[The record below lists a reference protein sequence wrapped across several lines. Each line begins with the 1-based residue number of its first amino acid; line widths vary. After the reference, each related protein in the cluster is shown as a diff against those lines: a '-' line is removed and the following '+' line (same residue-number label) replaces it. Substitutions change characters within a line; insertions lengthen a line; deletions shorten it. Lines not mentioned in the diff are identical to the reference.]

1 MQELAEK
8 KAELEALETGNVKG
22 SASQDTRSVDEL
34 LSFIGAVE
42 GSDSQGKAPGKGK
55 KKKAKKK
62 KGTST
67 SPPSTCLHLRS
78 PVTGMAALWPPIV
91 PARVPTYYGHMCCL
105 LLRVPAP
112 LCLQLRSSYDSSG
125 PQSQHVLGTL
135 ICKQPLCSSH
145 APSHDPPPHHIV
157 KLTYSL
163 ACRGVPIPCPERHPR
178 VHPRPGGPWPGSQAA
193 LGLSGGTLHGSL
205 QQHGGSPGG
214 PVP

>member
-67 SPPSTCLHLRS
+67 SPPSARLCCHALQSQAWLPCGPRSCLHVPLHA
-78 PVTGMAALWPPIV
+78 MCFPP
-91 PARVPTYYGHMCCL
+91 
-105 LLRVPAP
+105 
-112 LCLQLRSSYDSSG
+112 S
-125 PQSQHVLGTL
+125 
-135 ICKQPLCSSH
+135 
-145 APSHDPPPHHIV
+145 
-157 KLTYSL
+157 
-163 ACRGVPIPCPERHPR
+163 
-178 VHPRPGGPWPGSQAA
+178 
-193 LGLSGGTLHGSL
+193 
-205 QQHGGSPGG
+205 
-214 PVP
+214 